1 MEQNVSSNQRRHA
14 VDAKKRSAE
23 EKKHGGR
30 PEMLKRQRKPNSRVI
45 GPQWV
50 K

>member
-1 MEQNVSSNQRRHA
+1 

-23 EKKHGGR
+23 EKKHDGR
-30 PEMLKRQRKPNSRVI
+30 PEMLKHQRKPNSRVI
-45 GPQWV
+45 EPQWV